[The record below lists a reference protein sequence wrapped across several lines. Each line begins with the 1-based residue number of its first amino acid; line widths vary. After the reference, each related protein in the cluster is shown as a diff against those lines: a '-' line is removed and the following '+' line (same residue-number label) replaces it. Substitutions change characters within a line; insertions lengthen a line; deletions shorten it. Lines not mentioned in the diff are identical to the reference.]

1 MLMTLTWMPSSV
13 HPGTL
18 LSLTPGSACTL
29 ADAVSPLTWSV
40 MPCVSRAQTERVWVL
55 RCRKYAQEEAAQV
68 FITDTLLTTLM
79 CTPRSVYSWD
89 IVITR
94 AGGRLFFD
102 KRDGSSLDLLTVA
115 ETSPEQ
121 IAEDK
126 DNINGVQQLS
136 LEATTLNQ
144 NFSQQVQR
152 CHLCLSLTALT
163 RWHELFV
170 MPACRQSLGLIA
182 PL

>member
-1 MLMTLTWMPSSV
+1 M
-13 HPGTL
+13 
-18 LSLTPGSACTL
+18 
-29 ADAVSPLTWSV
+29 
-40 MPCVSRAQTERVWVL
+40 
-55 RCRKYAQEEAAQV
+55 
-68 FITDTLLTTLM
+68 FITDVLLTALM

-126 DNINGVQQLS
+126 DNVNGVQQLS
-136 LEATTLNQ
+136 MEATALNQ
-144 NFSQQVQR
+144 NFSQQARCAALPKAASASSPALRPGCACVTVQR
-152 CHLCLSLTALT
+152 SAL
-163 RWHELFV
+163 
-170 MPACRQSLGLIA
+170 
-182 PL
+182 

>member
-1 MLMTLTWMPSSV
+1 M
-13 HPGTL
+13 
-18 LSLTPGSACTL
+18 
-29 ADAVSPLTWSV
+29 
-40 MPCVSRAQTERVWVL
+40 
-55 RCRKYAQEEAAQV
+55 

-144 NFSQQVQR
+144 NFSQQVR
-152 CHLCLSLTALT
+152 PATKTIWRAMRISHTLGRKGDLRALSLSGKGCAIKPSQALPDGRLLLQDDLVLSAT
-163 RWHELFV
+163 SHCAV
-170 MPACRQSLGLIA
+170 
-182 PL
+182 

>member
-1 MLMTLTWMPSSV
+1 M
-13 HPGTL
+13 
-18 LSLTPGSACTL
+18 
-29 ADAVSPLTWSV
+29 
-40 MPCVSRAQTERVWVL
+40 
-55 RCRKYAQEEAAQV
+55 

-89 IVITR
+89 IVITC

-102 KRDGSSLDLLTVA
+102 KRDGSTLDLLTVA

-136 LEATTLNQ
+136 VEATALNQ
-144 NFSQQVQR
+144 NFSQQV
-152 CHLCLSLTALT
+152 HAPPVAAPAL
-163 RWHELFV
+163 WHQAW
-170 MPACRQSLGLIA
+170 PSCTQA
-182 PL
+182 

>member
-1 MLMTLTWMPSSV
+1 M
-13 HPGTL
+13 
-18 LSLTPGSACTL
+18 
-29 ADAVSPLTWSV
+29 
-40 MPCVSRAQTERVWVL
+40 
-55 RCRKYAQEEAAQV
+55 

-89 IVITR
+89 IVITC

-136 LEATTLNQ
+136 VEATALNQ
-144 NFSQQVQR
+144 NFSQQAR
-152 CHLCLSLTALT
+152 PSS
-163 RWHELFV
+163 FV
-170 MPACRQSLGLIA
+170 LPDVRQG
-182 PL
+182 PC

>member
-1 MLMTLTWMPSSV
+1 M
-13 HPGTL
+13 
-18 LSLTPGSACTL
+18 
-29 ADAVSPLTWSV
+29 
-40 MPCVSRAQTERVWVL
+40 
-55 RCRKYAQEEAAQV
+55 

-144 NFSQQVQR
+144 SFTQQVQR
-152 CHLCLSLTALT
+152 CAVSQPHSLITVPEVLRCLHVGKWVSLRLCDRMRSWRDWPENCVPKQALCAGAVAKW
-163 RWHELFV
+163 RKG
-170 MPACRQSLGLIA
+170 RI
-182 PL
+182 

>member
-1 MLMTLTWMPSSV
+1 M
-13 HPGTL
+13 H
-18 LSLTPGSACTL
+18 
-29 ADAVSPLTWSV
+29 
-40 MPCVSRAQTERVWVL
+40 
-55 RCRKYAQEEAAQV
+55 CRKYAQEEAAQV
-68 FITDTLLTTLM
+68 FITDVLLTTLM

-102 KRDGSSLDLLTVA
+102 KRDGSSLDALTVA

-136 LEATTLNQ
+136 AEATTLNQ
-144 NFSQQVQR
+144 NFSQQVGKP
-152 CHLCLSLTALT
+152 HLGPLSVKS
-163 RWHELFV
+163 RFQYMRHEPFGAPC
-170 MPACRQSLGLIA
+170 MPGRIGGQPMLCVLLDFPPSGNPHLGSGSTYLACGTC
-182 PL
+182 

>member
-1 MLMTLTWMPSSV
+1 M
-13 HPGTL
+13 
-18 LSLTPGSACTL
+18 
-29 ADAVSPLTWSV
+29 
-40 MPCVSRAQTERVWVL
+40 
-55 RCRKYAQEEAAQV
+55 

-89 IVITR
+89 IVITC

-152 CHLCLSLTALT
+152 PPCATAPISHHHAGLPA
-163 RWHELFV
+163 LV
-170 MPACRQSLGLIA
+170 ACRRVGLSGPLLQSAEVPGLPA
-182 PL
+182 GLSAQAGCVRRSCCKGASR

>member
-1 MLMTLTWMPSSV
+1 MEGL
-13 HPGTL
+13 
-18 LSLTPGSACTL
+18 C
-29 ADAVSPLTWSV
+29 
-40 MPCVSRAQTERVWVL
+40 
-55 RCRKYAQEEAAQV
+55 CRKYAQEEAAQV

-144 NFSQQVQR
+144 NFSQQVQHPLYVTASGPRSIKNISR
-152 CHLCLSLTALT
+152 CSAALSHCITASSLRRNSCAARMSASGS
-163 RWHELFV
+163 RWASAVEYSN
-170 MPACRQSLGLIA
+170 AWAGC
-182 PL
+182 

>member
-1 MLMTLTWMPSSV
+1 M
-13 HPGTL
+13 
-18 LSLTPGSACTL
+18 
-29 ADAVSPLTWSV
+29 
-40 MPCVSRAQTERVWVL
+40 
-55 RCRKYAQEEAAQV
+55 

-144 NFSQQVQR
+144 NFTQQVHAVSQP
-152 CHLCLSLTALT
+152 HSLDTAA
-163 RWHELFV
+163 ELFV
-170 MPACRQSLGLIA
+170 MPACRRVGLIG

>member
-1 MLMTLTWMPSSV
+1 M
-13 HPGTL
+13 
-18 LSLTPGSACTL
+18 
-29 ADAVSPLTWSV
+29 
-40 MPCVSRAQTERVWVL
+40 
-55 RCRKYAQEEAAQV
+55 

-144 NFSQQVQR
+144 NFTQQVQR
-152 CHLCLSLTALT
+152 CAVSQPHSRITMPELLSCLHVSKWVSLRLCDRLRSCWGWLGDCVPEQILRA
-163 RWHELFV
+163 
-170 MPACRQSLGLIA
+170 GLIA
-182 PL
+182 KRRKGRI

>member
-1 MLMTLTWMPSSV
+1 M
-13 HPGTL
+13 H
-18 LSLTPGSACTL
+18 
-29 ADAVSPLTWSV
+29 
-40 MPCVSRAQTERVWVL
+40 
-55 RCRKYAQEEAAQV
+55 CRKYAQEEAAQV
-68 FITDTLLTTLM
+68 FITDVLLTTLM

-102 KRDGSSLDLLTVA
+102 KRDGSSLDALTVA

-136 LEATTLNQ
+136 AEATTINQ
-144 NFSQQVQR
+144 NFSQQVR
-152 CHLCLSLTALT
+152 MLH
-163 RWHELFV
+163 
-170 MPACRQSLGLIA
+170 LGLLSGKSRSQYMRHEPFGA
-182 PL
+182 LCMLGRKGGNPCYVCFLTSPLQATHIWVPIWLVVRADRVG